1 LLPESFSW
9 KNVNGTDWISPIRD
23 QGSCGSCYAFASMA
37 LLEAKYRIQSNMTQQ
52 PIFSTQD
59 VVECSKYSQGC
70 DGGFPYLVA
79 GKYAEGLS
87 IFNKIFDKFIL
98 KR

>member
-1 LLPESFSW
+1 
-9 KNVNGTDWISPIRD
+9 
-23 QGSCGSCYAFASMA
+23 MA

-52 PIFSTQD
+52 PVFSTQD

-79 GKYAEGLS
+79 GKYAEGIKFPTLIYFNAKI
-87 IFNKIFDKFIL
+87 IF
-98 KR
+98 

>member
-1 LLPESFSW
+1 
-9 KNVNGTDWISPIRD
+9 
-23 QGSCGSCYAFASMA
+23 MA

-52 PIFSTQD
+52 PVFSTQD

-79 GKYAEGLS
+79 GKYAEGMKFPILIS
-87 IFNKIFDKFIL
+87 FYVKIIF
-98 KR
+98 